1 MAELHLDV
9 ISTASS
15 KGLDEAQKELKE
27 TRGEADKLGKSFD
40 DLEKE
45 SFDLEGA
52 IASSRA
58 EVARLGAEFKATGDR
73 SLVIDLKREKAYLRD
88 LAAMKAVVDEAEELA
103 KPVEVA
109 TKKFFDL
116 HRAIKASN
124 DEVARLTAEFKK
136 TGDQSLLGD
145 LRRERS
151 WLAELAKMAGG
162 AGAAAGKG
170 FSSAFE
176 GVASKPALYGAL
188 IAGAALAAPAVGA
201 IIAGAIG
208 GTFVGAGMAGGIIA
222 ATNDSR
228 VRSAWA
234 EFSDRMSAE
243 AFGAT
248 AFVEPVVQGIHI
260 LRDAFQELEIG
271 DTFAKAASSVPI
283 LAEGIAGM
291 VTNLM
296 PGLNDLL
303 DDSAG
308 FTTVFAEGLSET
320 GRALSNFMTSIS
332 ESEGTMEGLAYG
344 FMFLNGFIVGTGNF
358 LQALGDTFHW
368 LAEQGSVVTG
378 AMEDITAWIPVV
390 SDSWAW
396 MNDNLEKT
404 VSVGPVV
411 ASHVKAVERVLR
423 DVVDPTEEVVDVL
436 HELNEGFEKFISLQA
451 SLIGNQ
457 IDVAESIDNVTE
469 TLERNGTT
477 LDINTAAG
485 RENQRALIDA
495 AREARQ
501 LRDDQIKL
509 GVATSEADAQ
519 LALNKEALMK
529 QAEAAGISRWEIEKL
544 IGKLYEVPALP
555 VLYSPIGTAPQHI
568 LDAKQRADGGPMSAG
583 EPYWVGE
590 EGPELV
596 VPKRPGFVLPHGVSM
611 GSDGARAGGGSVDIT
626 IRSGGSELD
635 DLLVRILSKAIQI
648 RGGDGSAIGIRT
660 VRG

>member
-15 KGLDEAQKELKE
+15 AGLDEAQKELKE

-45 SFDLEGA
+45 AFDLEGA

-58 EVARLGAEFKATGDR
+58 EVARLGAEFKTTGDR

-88 LAAMKAVVDEAEELA
+88 LSAMKAVVDEAEELA

-145 LRRERS
+145 LRREKS

-162 AGAAAGKG
+162 AGIAAGKG

-188 IAGAALAAPAVGA
+188 VAGAALAAPAVGA

-222 ATNDSR
+222 AANDSR

-243 AFGAT
+243 AFGAKS
-248 AFVEPVVQGIHI
+248 FVEPVVQGIHI

-271 DTFAKAASSVPI
+271 DTLAKAASSVPI
-283 LAEGIAGM
+283 LAEGIAGL

-296 PGLNDLL
+296 PGLNDLM

-344 FMFLNGFIVGTGNF
+344 FMFLNGFIVGTGNV

-368 LAEQGSVVTG
+368 LAEQGSGVTG
-378 AMEDITAWIPVV
+378 ALEDMTAWLPVV
-390 SDSWAW
+390 GDSWAW
-396 MNDNLEKT
+396 MNDNLEKI
-404 VSVGPVV
+404 SAVGPKSAGAVR
-411 ASHVKAVERVLR
+411 AVEQVLR

-469 TLERNGTT
+469 TLERNGVT
-477 LDINTAAG
+477 LDINTEAG
-485 RENQRALIDA
+485 RENQRALLA
-495 AREARQ
+495 AAKEARQ
-501 LRDDQIKL
+501 LRDDQIEM
-509 GVATSEADAQ
+509 GMSISDANAQ
-519 LALNKEALMK
+519 LALNKEALYA
-529 QAEAAGISRWEIEKL
+529 QAEAAGLSRDEIEKL
-544 IGKLYEVPALP
+544 IGALYAVPTLP
-555 VLYSPIGTAPQHI
+555 MPYSPIGTPPQHI
-568 LDAKQRADGGPMSAG
+568 LDERQRAGGGPINAG
-583 EPYWVGE
+583 EPYLVGE
-590 EGPELV
+590 EGPEWV
-596 VPKRPGFVLPHGVSM
+596 VPKRSGFVLPHGVTM
-611 GSDGARAGGGSVDIT
+611 
-626 IRSGGSELD
+626 
-635 DLLVRILSKAIQI
+635 
-648 RGGDGSAIGIRT
+648 GGDGASAGVQYVARPFVYQGTSRAASIVFEEVAEE
-660 VRG
+660 VRRRGGELAVLNLKAPR